1 MQEIGVLHVPA
12 AITPE
17 IIITNSEQLK
27 QRKWSLGKNIPG
39 AQNVRLVNTHVIFQ
53 NFAVNTV
60 S

>member
-1 MQEIGVLHVPA
+1 VNSEEIVLHVPA

-17 IIITNSEQLK
+17 KTQDHNNQIRAVKAKEM
-27 QRKWSLGKNIPG
+27 RPG
-39 AQNVRLVNTHVIFQ
+39 ARNALLENAHVIFQ